1 MQTIINVN
9 GHKSAETSGNEK
21 MCVVFNALRMVVS
34 RDWVTRGV
42 MCDVASLV
50 ATAWGQ
56 AVADHVLFVVSS
68 VSIQF
73 ILGSITENYHGL
85 DTQYRHTS
93 GSQLIIA
100 NHSDQSS
107 MKL

>member
-1 MQTIINVN
+1 M
-9 GHKSAETSGNEK
+9 
-21 MCVVFNALRMVVS
+21 
-34 RDWVTRGV
+34 
-42 MCDVASLV
+42 
-50 ATAWGQ
+50 
-56 AVADHVLFVVSS
+56 ADHVLFVVSSVS